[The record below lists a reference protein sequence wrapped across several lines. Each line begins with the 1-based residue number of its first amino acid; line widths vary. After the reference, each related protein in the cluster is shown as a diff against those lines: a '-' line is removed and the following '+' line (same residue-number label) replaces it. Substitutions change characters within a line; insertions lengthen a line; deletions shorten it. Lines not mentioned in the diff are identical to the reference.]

1 MKRFPVA
8 SFCIL
13 TVALSYASYF
23 LPIPREGL
31 PFVLVL
37 IPALLAIGLSAIEEG
52 GAAVRSLLG
61 RLARWQVGVRW
72 LVVAIGLGLA
82 MRLAV
87 GVIARLM
94 GLIPAIPLLP
104 QNPTQVLVLAVVY
117 LIAAVF
123 EELGWRGFALP
134 RLLQRQSPLVAGLAL
149 GVPWGVIHIIL
160 HLPGMWAEGLPWLP
174 TVVQLVALSVVI
186 TWLFI
191 RSGQS
196 LPAVI
201 FFHAAQSAFG
211 FLNEG
216 MAQVHVLWLMTA
228 VWSAIGA
235 LALADMTGRGRVP
248 RPLAPPA

>member
-8 SFCIL
+8 SFCVL

-31 PFVLVL
+31 PFVFVL
-37 IPALLAIGLSAIEEG
+37 IPALLAIGLSAMTEG
-52 GAAVRSLLG
+52 RPAVRSLLG
-61 RLARWQVGVRW
+61 QLTRWRVGRRW

-87 GVIARLM
+87 GVIAQLM
-94 GLIPAIPLLP
+94 DLIPAIPLLP
-104 QNPTQVLVLAVVY
+104 QNPVQVIILALVFLVS
-117 LIAAVF
+117 AAF
-123 EELGWRGFALP
+123 EELGWRGFALS
-134 RLLQRQSPLVAGLAL
+134 RLLTRQSPVVAGLAL
-149 GVPWGVIHIIL
+149 GIPWGIIHIIL

-196 LPAVI
+196 LLAVI

-216 MAQVHVLWLMTA
+216 VAQVHVLWLMTA
-228 VWSAIGA
+228 VWSATGV
-235 LALADMTGRGRVP
+235 LALASMSGGGRVP